1 MTEVMRLLFSGAIT
15 NHMHTVIFP
24 PSSSLIDILQ
34 WRALHQPDS
43 LAYAFL
49 RDGEVEEARLNYAE
63 LDLRV
68 RALAARLLA
77 EAPPGARALLLYP
90 PGLDFVIAF
99 WACLAAG
106 VIAVPAY
113 PPGRLRQAHRVK
125 SILADS
131 QARLVLTTAALEA
144 KMGSWLAQE
153 NGGEGCTIMSTDG
166 LSEGWAAQWQAP
178 LVLEQNLAFLQYT
191 SGSTAAPKGVMVSH
205 GNLLHNLH
213 MLRHSRRMLFE
224 GNQAQLEVK
233 SLIVGWLPSYHDM
246 GLIGAVL
253 QSVYMGGGYVLMSP
267 TAFLQRP
274 MRWLRTISHYGAS
287 MAGAP
292 SFAYDLCVRS
302 AGPEQLEGLDL
313 SCLEVLYNGA
323 EPIHHASMERF
334 ASHFAPC
341 GFRREAFTPCYGLAE
356 ATLMVTTKESG
367 SGPVVRRIDAAALEQ
382 HCVREAEGPQSRAL
396 VGCGP
401 PGLGEQL
408 AIVDPQTF
416 EPCPHDRVG
425 EIWVAGLHVAQGYW
439 QRPKE
444 SQETFG
450 ARLAGGEGPFLR
462 TGDLGFFREGQ
473 LFITGRIKDL
483 IIIRGRNYYPQEIER
498 FVEQSHD
505 ALRLGC
511 CAAFSVEVEGAE
523 HLVLVAEV
531 ERTHVRHLAVDEVVT
546 AIRGAVSTEF
556 QLPVGGVALI
566 KTGGSYKT
574 SSGKIQRQASR
585 TAFLENKLEICGEW
599 FTAAL
604 KKARNPELSSSV
616 VLPSQRP
623 PDPSAET
630 PVASG
635 NRPRPQ
641 PTASQIQRWLEEWLA
656 SHLEAAGGLDPSRA
670 FADYG
675 MDSLRAVELAA
686 DLSDW
691 LQVPLDPTLSFSY
704 PTISELVQHLAAP
717 RSTPQAPT
725 ATHVLSEL
733 SEVEMYQLLA
743 AELEVGKNHQD
754 KK

>member
-1 MTEVMRLLFSGAIT
+1 M
-15 NHMHTVIFP
+15 NTVVLP

-49 RDGEVEEARLNYAE
+49 RDGEVEEARLTYAE

-68 RALAARLLA
+68 RALAARLQA

-131 QARLVLTTAALEA
+131 QARLVLTTAALEG
-144 KMGSWLAQE
+144 KIGSWLAQE
-153 NGGEGCTIMSTDG
+153 NGGEDWTVMNTDG
-166 LSEGWAAQWQAP
+166 LPEGWAAQWQAP

-205 GNLLHNLH
+205 GNLLHNMR
-213 MLRHSRRMLFE
+213 MLRHGLRMLFE
-224 GNQAQLEVK
+224 GNQAQLGV
-233 SLIVGWLPSYHDM
+233 SWLPTHHDM
-246 GLIGAVL
+246 GLVGMVL
-253 QSVYMGGGYVLMSP
+253 QPVYVGGGCVLMSP
-267 TAFLQRP
+267 SAFVQRP
-274 MRWLRTISHYGAS
+274 MRWLRAISHYGAS
-287 MAGAP
+287 VSAAP

-313 SCLEVLYNGA
+313 SCLEVLYNGS
-323 EPIHHASMERF
+323 EPIHHESMERF
-334 ASHFAPC
+334 AVHFAPC

-356 ATLMVTTKESG
+356 ATLMVSTKESG
-367 SGPVVRRIDAAALEQ
+367 SAPVVRRIDVAALEQ
-382 HCVREAEGPQSRAL
+382 HCARDTEGPQSRAL

-401 PGLGEQL
+401 PGMGEQL

-444 SQETFG
+444 SQEIFG

-462 TGDLGFFREGQ
+462 TGDLGFLREGQ

-505 ALRLGC
+505 ALRPGC

-523 HLVLVAEV
+523 HLVLVAEI

-546 AIRGAVSTEF
+546 AIRAAVSTEF
-556 QLPVGGVALI
+556 QLQVGGVALI
-566 KTGGSYKT
+566 KTGGTYKT

-585 TAFLENKLEICGEW
+585 TAFLDNKLEICGEW

-604 KKARNPELSSSV
+604 KKACNPEVSSSV

-623 PDPSAET
+623 PEPSAET

-641 PTASQIQRWLEEWLA
+641 PTASQIQRWLEKWLA

-704 PTISELVQHLAAP
+704 PTISELAQHLAAP
-717 RSTPQAPT
+717 RSTPQTPT
-725 ATHVLSEL
+725 ATHVLNEL
-733 SEVEMYQLLA
+733 SGVEMDQLLA

-754 KK
+754 KE